1 MKWTQSK
8 LVWFAALL
16 VALSLLLALSSAVTG
31 KPTFVRN
38 ITGAIV
44 TPLQNGVA
52 AATDW
57 FTDLFGYFYRF
68 DGLERENE
76 ELRRKIQEYEKLE
89 ISYHSAIKENSA
101 LREAAGIKAKH
112 ADFEM
117 ELCAVVALTD
127 NGFQSALT
135 LNKGSVSGIEAGDCV
150 ITGDGMVGF
159 VDQVSL
165 NSCVVKTVINVDFN
179 ASAAV
184 SRTQEV
190 VVTNGSFELASDGLL
205 KVSYLENDAD
215 VRTGDMILT
224 NGGAYPPDLIIGRV
238 VEFCQESHGI
248 SSYASVEPVVDF
260 SGLSTVLV
268 IKEFHV
274 EN

>member
-1 MKWTQSK
+1 MKLLRSK
-8 LVWFAALL
+8 LFWFAAILAALCLL
-16 VALSLLLALSSAVTG
+16 MTLSSAITG
-31 KPTFVRN
+31 KPSFVRN
-38 ITGAIV
+38 ITGAVV

-57 FTDLFGYFYRF
+57 FSDLFGYFYRF
-68 DGLERENE
+68 DALERENE
-76 ELRRKIQEYEKLE
+76 ELKRKIQEYEKLE
-89 ISYHSAIKENSA
+89 ISYNAAIKENSA

-117 ELCAVVALTD
+117 ELCSVVAVTD

-135 LNKGSVSGIEAGDCV
+135 LNRGSVSGIEEGDCV

-159 VDQVSL
+159 VSEVGL
-165 NSCVVKTVINVDFN
+165 NHCVVKTVIHVDFT
-179 ASAAV
+179 ASATV
-184 SRTQEV
+184 SRTREV

-215 VRTGDMILT
+215 LRPGDVILT
-224 NGGAYPPDLIIGRV
+224 NGGAYPPDLIIGK
-238 VEFCQESHGI
+238 VEEFRQESHGI
-248 SSYASVEPVVDF
+248 SSYASVCPAVDI
-260 SGLSTVLV
+260 SQLSTVLV
-268 IKEFHV
+268 IKDFHV

>member
-1 MKWTQSK
+1 MKWMQSK
-8 LVWFAALL
+8 LVWFVAVL
-16 VALSLLLALSSAVTG
+16 VAVSLLLALSSAVTG
-31 KPTFVRN
+31 KPTALRN
-38 ITGAIV
+38 LTGAIV

-68 DGLERENE
+68 DALERENE
-76 ELRRKIQEYEKLE
+76 ELKRKIQEYEKLE
-89 ISYHSAIKENSA
+89 ISYNAAIKENSA

-112 ADFEM
+112 ADFQM
-117 ELCAVVALTD
+117 ELCMVVSLTD

-179 ASAAV
+179 ASAAI
-184 SRTQEV
+184 SRTREV

-215 VRTGDMILT
+215 VRPGDVILT

-248 SSYASVEPVVDF
+248 SSYASVKPAVDF

>member
-1 MKWTQSK
+1 MKWTQSN
-8 LVWFAALL
+8 LVWFAAVLI
-16 VALSLLLALSSAVTG
+16 ALSLLLALSSAVTG

-52 AATDW
+52 AATDR

-68 DGLERENE
+68 DALERENA
-76 ELRRKIQEYEKLE
+76 ELKRKIQEFEKLE
-89 ISYHSAIKENSA
+89 ISYNAAIKENSA

-117 ELCAVVALTD
+117 ELCTVVALTD

-184 SRTQEV
+184 SRTREV

-215 VRTGDMILT
+215 VRPGDTILT

-238 VEFCQESHGI
+238 EDFRQESHGI
-248 SSYASVEPVVDF
+248 SSYASVRPAVDF
-260 SGLSTVLV
+260 SQLSTVLV